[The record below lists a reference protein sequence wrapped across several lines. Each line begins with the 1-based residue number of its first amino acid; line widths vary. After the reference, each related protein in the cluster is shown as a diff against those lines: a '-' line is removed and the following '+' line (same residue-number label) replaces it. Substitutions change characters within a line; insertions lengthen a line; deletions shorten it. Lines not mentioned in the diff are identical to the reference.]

1 MFFGLFKSNKSQV
14 SASEP
19 KKTRRIA
26 GKYDA
31 AQEGR
36 EDRRHWE
43 YTDNL
48 SPVQANSRAVRE
60 KIRRKSRY
68 ELDNNG
74 PGKGIV
80 KTYVNDL
87 IGTAPS
93 LTVAIKDRD
102 ADAEIIQQ
110 KFTKWAKKRHLGKK
124 MRIARQAQLRDG
136 ESFAVF
142 HGNKSNAFPIQLD
155 LTCLESEMCQDPTY
169 EVMKD
174 SEYQNVDGIFYDS
187 NRNPVKY
194 RFLKEHP
201 GGLSYH
207 SIQTSFQDY
216 DAKWVHHFFDEE
228 RPGQARGVP
237 ELSATLLQF
246 ANLRR
251 YSKAVLG
258 AAEISAELTGVV
270 ETTSNAEDED
280 GADPLNVGE
289 EIAVNRNTLTTLP
302 MGWKMNAFKPE
313 QPTTTY
319 GDFKKEVLTDVA
331 RPLCMPRNKSTGS
344 SADYNY
350 SSGKLDF
357 QAYNRQHKIEQ
368 NDLEET
374 FLQKAFELWFEEA
387 SNIRGYL
394 PNVDIDDITLEWT
407 WDSDEDI
414 DPSKDASANETKLNS
429 NQTNLKEIYA
439 RKNKDW
445 RVALLQRAAE
455 IKFCKEHGIDTSTDK
470 KTQQSKDSSMK
481 DEEDDMDGEGGPDA
495 KN

>member
-1 MFFGLFKSNKSQV
+1 MLFGLFKSTNKSQV

-19 KKTRRIA
+19 VKPRKNRRISA
-26 GKYDA
+26 KYDA

-43 YTDNL
+43 FTDNL
-48 SPVQANSRAVRE
+48 SPVQANSRTVRE
-60 KIRRKSRY
+60 RIRRKSRY

-87 IGTAPS
+87 IGTLPS
-93 LTVAIKDRD
+93 LSVSIKNRD
-102 ADAEIIQQ
+102 TDAEIIQH

-142 HGNKSNAFPIQLD
+142 HGNRGSNFPIQLD
-155 LTCLESEMCQDPTY
+155 LVCLETEMCQDPTY
-169 EVMKD
+169 GTMKD

-201 GGLSYH
+201 GGASYLALQD
-207 SIQTSFQDY
+207 SYQDY

-228 RPGQARGVP
+228 RPGQARGIP

-258 AAEISAELTGVV
+258 AAEISAELTGVI
-270 ETTSNAEDED
+270 ETTSNAEDEE

-289 EIAVNRNTLTTLP
+289 EIAVNRNTLTSLP
-302 MGWKMNAFKPE
+302 YGWKMNAFKPE

-319 GDFKKEVLTDVA
+319 SDFKKEIVTDVA

-344 SADYNY
+344 SADHNY

-394 PNVDIDDITLEWT
+394 PDVDIDDIVIEWT

-445 RVALLQRAAE
+445 KVALLQRAAE
-455 IKFCKEHGIDTSTDK
+455 IKFAKEHGITTSA
-470 KTQQSKDSSMK
+470 KTEPSNKEGEEQNN
-481 DEEDDMDGEGGPDA
+481 DEQNADD
-495 KN
+495 